1 LSDEDFRLL
10 LETRDYSDI
19 PDFDD
24 SDIRDWYLYEEATK
38 RGMSDVSSSKRL
50 DQVLG
55 GGAGPEASQQVQD
68 MISDLVRQKL
78 PGVD

>member
-1 LSDEDFRLL
+1 MILICMRRLL
-10 LETRDYSDI
+10 GAVSDI
-19 PDFDD
+19 
-24 SDIRDWYLYEEATK
+24 SA
-38 RGMSDVSSSKRL
+38 SKRL

-55 GGAGPEASQQVQD
+55 GDAGSEASQQVQD